1 MALGPAGRVN
11 MNLHDLALYLS
22 AHRDKPAA
30 FLSPGGWRALHT
42 PPFGGDHA
50 LGWQV
55 SDKGVL
61 FHGGTNSFWKS
72 EMRVDAQT
80 GVVCAAV
87 ANVLNNNTQSA
98 LLQLEDS
105 AEQAT

>member
-1 MALGPAGRVN
+1 
-11 MNLHDLALYLS
+11 MNLHDLALYLT
-22 AHRDKPAA
+22 AHRDRPAA
-30 FLSPGGWRALHT
+30 FLKPDAWRALHT
-42 PPFGGDHA
+42 PPFGGDYA

-61 FHGGTNSFWKS
+61 FHGGTNGFWKS
-72 EMRVDAQT
+72 EVRVQT
-80 GVVCAAV
+80 DVVCAAV

-105 AEQAT
+105 AEQAV